1 MILPR
6 CVPVTCGAP
15 PPVALGVVEQEPP
28 YSVGE
33 EARLRCAPGHTLVP
47 GPAPLVCLHTGHWAA
62 TPPLCLPRL
71 CSAPSSVEGGA
82 VVTKAWTLEPLPE
95 ESLALL
101 REQIAAKK
109 LAAGP
114 GVAVYPVG
122 AELAVE
128 CRPGHQL
135 GGGAATA
142 TCLDEDT
149 WSGQLGRCSEV
160 TCPGLAAPD
169 HGSLAVE
176 GFRYRQTVSYECELG
191 HLLQPPEAAT
201 RVCEATGRWSG
212 ESPACVAVLCPDPE
226 ESLGAGLRVEVA
238 GAEYGSLATYSCA
251 QPGHLLLGGAERV
264 CGPRGAWSGQQPVC
278 AAPGDTCLVQR
289 LATSGHVTLDTE
301 LRVGTREW
309 HECTGPL

>member
-1 MILPR
+1 MILAR

-101 REQIAAKK
+101 REKISGKK
-109 LAAGP
+109 LAAGR
-114 GVAVYPVG
+114 GEAVYPGG

-169 HGSLAVE
+169 HGSIEVE

-226 ESLGAGLRVEVA
+226 EGLGRG
-238 GAEYGSLATYSCA
+238 
-251 QPGHLLLGGAERV
+251 
-264 CGPRGAWSGQQPVC
+264 CGWRWRGRSTAASPPT
-278 AAPGDTCLVQR
+278 AAPSPATCCWAAR
-289 LATSGHVTLDTE
+289 SGCAGPGAPGPASSPCAP
-301 LRVGTREW
+301 RPGTRAW
-309 HECTGPL
+309 CRGWSRPAT